1 MPKNKKP
8 RGGRAAA
15 NFEPRYGAKKTSFHD
30 RHRPTGGRDTARDER
45 PARED
50 RDSRVTGGYDR
61 RPGSRSPGHRGYR
74 PEETESGAPKR
85 RWSSQERAGR
95 DEARGIRNRAE
106 SGRREAPHRR
116 DDRAGAGRFDDRSE
130 RPRYNDRAGAG

>member
-8 RGGRAAA
+8 KGGRAAA
-15 NFEPRYGAKKTSFHD
+15 NFEPRYGAKKTSFHE
-30 RHRPTGGRDTARDER
+30 RHRGAPARDGARDER
-45 PARED
+45 GTRADTGD
-50 RDSRVTGGYDR
+50 RRSTAGYDR
-61 RPGSRSPGHRGYR
+61 RPGSRSPNHRGYR

-85 RWSSQERAGR
+85 RWTSQERAGR

-116 DDRAGAGRFDDRSE
+116 DDRGGQRPTGPGTYRDDRGAGR
-130 RPRYNDRAGAG
+130 